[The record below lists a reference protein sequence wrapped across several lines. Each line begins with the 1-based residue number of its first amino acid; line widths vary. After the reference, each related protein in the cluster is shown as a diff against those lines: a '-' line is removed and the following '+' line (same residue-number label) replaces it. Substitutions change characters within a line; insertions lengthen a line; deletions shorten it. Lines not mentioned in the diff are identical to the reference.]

1 MVWQSELSK
10 LLNLELRNTSISGT
24 IQTKLSRFLFHYRLT
39 PRTKIGVAPAE
50 LLLKQRS
57 RSHLDFAL
65 LNIKD
70 KRLQQLD

>member
-24 IQTKLSRFLFHYRLT
+24 IQTKLSHLT

-70 KRLQQLD
+70 KRLQQLY